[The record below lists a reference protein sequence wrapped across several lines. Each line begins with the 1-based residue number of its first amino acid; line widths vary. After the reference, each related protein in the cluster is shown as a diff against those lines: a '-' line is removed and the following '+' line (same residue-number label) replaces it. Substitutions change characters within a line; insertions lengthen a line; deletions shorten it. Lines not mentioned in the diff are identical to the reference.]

1 MRSDISKNER
11 FGFFFDRA
19 DASQISSGRKWDT
32 QNGTKSPLCHFSDL
46 SRSRDFASQEYSPY
60 NANLGEIF
68 LGAFLEIELEKK
80 VLFCSCRLV
89 GSRNLVFFSIYFGFI
104 HFVFLF
110 LMWVSDVRLAP
121 NQPYYLIVLFDFIY
135 FVISST
141 MICTFAD
148 KM

>member
-1 MRSDISKNER
+1 MSVSV
-11 FGFFFDRA
+11 FFDRA

-80 VLFCSCRLV
+80 YYFAHVVLSDLEILFFFLFILVLFIL
-89 GSRNLVFFSIYFGFI
+89 FFYS
-104 HFVFLF
+104 
-110 LMWVSDVRLAP
+110 
-121 NQPYYLIVLFDFIY
+121 
-135 FVISST
+135 
-141 MICTFAD
+141 
-148 KM
+148 